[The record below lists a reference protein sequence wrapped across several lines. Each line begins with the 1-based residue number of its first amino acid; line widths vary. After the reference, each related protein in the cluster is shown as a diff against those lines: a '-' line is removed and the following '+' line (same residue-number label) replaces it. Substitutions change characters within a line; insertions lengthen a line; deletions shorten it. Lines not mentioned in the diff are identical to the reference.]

1 MAFEDFG
8 IQMEEDPL
16 EKEDYEQP
24 SSGRQAKIYLKSMFH
39 GYYEVPHT
47 RAGDSAIQEFEGST
61 LEEKVK
67 GGYEE
72 SPGNLRRDKATP
84 FSGVVKFFSNMTDVA
99 HKWRALSQEEPQ
111 IGHHRE
117 TFSVGRR
124 KGFILESPS
133 SGASSLHLPCRPS
146 ETVLWGSAIGRCQCH
161 HPKALQATCSFEMS
175 IEGEKMPGQALAGP
189 CTIVDLASTTS
200 TVLEF
205 QDDPMPQN

>member
-24 SSGRQAKIYLKSMFH
+24 SSGRQTKIYLKSMFH
-39 GYYEVPHT
+39 GYYE
-47 RAGDSAIQEFEGST
+47 ELEGST
-61 LEEKVK
+61 LEENVE

-72 SPGNLRRDKATP
+72 SPGYLCRDKATP

-99 HKWRALSQEEPQ
+99 HK
-111 IGHHRE
+111 
-117 TFSVGRR
+117 
-124 KGFILESPS
+124 
-133 SGASSLHLPCRPS
+133 PS
-146 ETVLWGSAIGRCQCH
+146 ETVLWDSAIGGHQCH

-200 TVLEF
+200 AV
-205 QDDPMPQN
+205 